1 MDNRNKF
8 KYSKGDLV
16 FASFIILLSIAI
28 IIESMRIKMPSRAS
42 TLTAPALLPFALGII
57 LIFLAIYIVKKC
69 LLGQNKLFTINKLI
83 RNFFNEFDIKKLY
96 KVYQKS
102 FIVIFL
108 VIIYTFLLGNV
119 SYHISTFLFLFLF
132 MAIMKA
138 GSLLKIFII
147 TSIGTAFISYLLLIL
162 QIPLP

>member
-1 MDNRNKF
+1 MDSRNKF

-16 FASFIILLSIAI
+16 FAFFIILLSIAI
-28 IIESMRIKMPSRAS
+28 IIESMRIKIPSRAS
-42 TLTAPALLPFALGII
+42 ILTAPALLPFVLGII
-57 LIFLAIYIVKKC
+57 LLFLAIYIEKKC
-69 LLGQNKLFTINKLI
+69 LLDQNKLFTINKLK
-83 RNFFNEFDIKKLY
+83 RNFFNKFDIKKLN